1 MNTATFAT
9 SAHASRATTG
19 GSDGDNHA
27 PQGVGG
33 ALRALKVFA
42 GAIFSVAVLGEYAED
57 AGVRRH

>member
-1 MNTATFAT
+1 MNTATFSH
-9 SAHASRATTG
+9 SAQAPLTHGDSA
-19 GSDGDNHA
+19 GDNHA
-27 PQGVGG
+27 AQGVGG